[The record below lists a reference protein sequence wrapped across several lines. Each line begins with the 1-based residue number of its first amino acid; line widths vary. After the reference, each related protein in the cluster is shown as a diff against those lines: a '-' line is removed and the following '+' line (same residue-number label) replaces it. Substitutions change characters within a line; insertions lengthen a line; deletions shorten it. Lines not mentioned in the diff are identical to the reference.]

1 MKKRNFLRLL
11 LYICILIVIVIFAT
25 DKWVTSSTKSQVYT
39 DLQQIPHNKVG
50 LLLGTAKT
58 LKHGWENL
66 YYKYRIEAAVALYR
80 AGKIDYILVSGDNG
94 SKEYDETSAMQA
106 DLIAMGVPKERIFMD
121 YAGFRTL
128 DSVLRLKKVFGEN
141 AVTII
146 SQPFHNQRAVFIA
159 NHKDISAVAYNA
171 KDVSINSGF
180 KTQLRE
186 KFARV
191 KMLLDLVFDKKAKFY
206 GEKIE
211 IK

>member
-1 MKKRNFLRLL
+1 MLVLS
-11 LYICILIVIVIFAT
+11 CILIITVIFAT
-25 DKWVTSSTKSQVYT
+25 DKWVTSSTKSQVYS

-58 LKHGWENL
+58 LKHGWSNL
-66 YYKYRIEAAVALYR
+66 YYKYRIDAAVALYK

-94 SKEYDETSAMQA
+94 TKDYDETSAMQA
-106 DLIAMGVPKERIFMD
+106 DLIAMGIPKERIFMD

-191 KMLLDLVFDKKAKFY
+191 KMLLDLAFGKNAKFY
-206 GEKIE
+206 GEKIV

>member
-1 MKKRNFLRLL
+1 MKIRKILRMLVL
-11 LYICILIVIVIFAT
+11 TCILVIALIFAT

-39 DLQQIPHNKVG
+39 DLRQIPHNKVG

-58 LKHGWENL
+58 LRHGWPNL
-66 YYKYRIEAAVALYR
+66 YYKYRIDAAVALYK

-94 SKEYDETSAMQA
+94 TKEYDETSAMQA

-171 KDVSINSGF
+171 KDVSRNSGF

-191 KMLLDLVFDKKAKFY
+191 KMLLDLAFGKNAKFY
-206 GEKIE
+206 GDRIV

>member
-1 MKKRNFLRLL
+1 MLL
-11 LYICILIVIVIFAT
+11 FICILIVVVIFAT
-25 DKWVTSSTKSQVYT
+25 DKWVTTSTKSQVYT

-58 LKHGWENL
+58 LRHGRENL
-66 YYKYRIEAAVALYR
+66 YYKYRIEAAVALYK

-106 DLIAMGVPKERIFMD
+106 DLIAMGIPKERIFMD

-128 DSVLRLKKVFGEN
+128 DSILRLKKVFGEN

-191 KMLLDLVFDKKAKFY
+191 KMLLDLAFGKNAKFY
-206 GEKIE
+206 GERIE

>member
-1 MKKRNFLRLL
+1 MKTRKILRMLVL
-11 LYICILIVIVIFAT
+11 SCILIITVIFAT
-25 DKWVTSSTKSQVYT
+25 DKWVTSSTKSQVYS

-58 LKHGWENL
+58 LKHGWSNL
-66 YYKYRIEAAVALYR
+66 YYKYRIDAAVALYK

-94 SKEYDETSAMQA
+94 TKDYDETSAMQA
-106 DLIAMGVPKERIFMD
+106 DLIAMGIPKERIFMD

-191 KMLLDLVFDKKAKFY
+191 KMLLDLAFGKNAKFY
-206 GEKIE
+206 GEKIV

>member
-1 MKKRNFLRLL
+1 MKNRKTLRMLL
-11 LYICILIVIVIFAT
+11 FTCILIIALIFAT
-25 DKWVTSSTKSQVYT
+25 DKWVISSTKSQVYT

-58 LKHGWENL
+58 LRHGWENL
-66 YYKYRIEAAVALYR
+66 YYKYRIDAAVALYK

-94 SKEYDETSAMQA
+94 TKEYDETSAMQA

-128 DSVLRLKKVFGEN
+128 DSILRLKKVFGEN

-191 KMLLDLVFDKKAKFY
+191 KMLLDLAFGKNAKFY

>member
-1 MKKRNFLRLL
+1 MKKRKFLRMLL
-11 LYICILIVIVIFAT
+11 FICILIVAVIFAT
-25 DKWVTSSTKSQVYT
+25 DKWVTLSTKSQVYT

-58 LKHGWENL
+58 LRHGWENL
-66 YYKYRIEAAVALYR
+66 YYKYRIEAAVALYK

-159 NHKDISAVAYNA
+159 NHKDITAVAYNA

-191 KMLLDLVFDKKAKFY
+191 KMLLDLAFGKNAKFY
-206 GEKIE
+206 GERIE